1 MLPTALSETPMLTV
15 RRLAPLLLGVA
26 GMACD
31 DSTGPG
37 AVDLHLVAR
46 SFETLGR
53 ARMGTGD
60 GSGAMASRMA
70 SLALRAGLR
79 PARVRIAVDGTTEDY
94 WALEIEHAYGDDV
107 TGGVGDAPILTLPI
121 VTRTMVAWR
130 GGPVERVISI
140 TVSSDTGIF
149 SLARLTSEVPPPY
162 PLYIGPAFGI
172 MFERRG
178 PVHFA
183 IDGGARSTRQEIGE
197 ACAVPERPSFMQI
210 LSPVAAPTS
219 CHRAR

>member
-1 MLPTALSETPMLTV
+1 
-15 RRLAPLLLGVA
+15 
-26 GMACD
+26 
-31 DSTGPG
+31 
-37 AVDLHLVAR
+37 
-46 SFETLGR
+46 
-53 ARMGTGD
+53 
-60 GSGAMASRMA
+60 MASRMA

-219 CHRAR
+219 CHRARFFTRFSMQLQDGFGDELGGVRVRTVAMDGHDIPGIRLEYALRWEPCPVCR